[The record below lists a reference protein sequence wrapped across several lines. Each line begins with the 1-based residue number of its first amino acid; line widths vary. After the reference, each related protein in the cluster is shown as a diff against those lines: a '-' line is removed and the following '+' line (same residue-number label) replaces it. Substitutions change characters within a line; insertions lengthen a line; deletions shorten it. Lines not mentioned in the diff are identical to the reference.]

1 MEKLERKYRMK
12 NLFCAGCAGKIEEKI
27 LELPFV
33 KGGYYNFAN
42 QIITLSLREE
52 VEEESLKNTMQAIA
66 DRIEKGVEVESI
78 KAHEEE
84 HSHEE
89 IMSKKEIAA
98 MIAGLLIFLFNIFF
112 IKDTGIRNVIFI
124 ISYLLAGAD
133 IVFSALKD
141 IGRKNFFDEN
151 FLMTIATFGAFGIG
165 EYPEA
170 AAVMI
175 FFKIGE
181 YFQGRAV
188 SNSRKSIKELMD
200 IKPEYANVFRDGQL
214 IKVGP
219 EEVKIGDIIVVKPGE
234 RVPLDGVV
242 RNGESVLDTSMLTG
256 ESKPRK
262 VKEHSEVLSGS
273 INKNGMIEVEVTKNY
288 YHSTVNKILEL
299 IEEAGGR
306 RCETEKFISRFSKYY
321 TPFVVLSAIF
331 ITVIPTLLYG
341 DFTLWLYRA
350 LIFLVIS
357 CPCAL
362 VISVPLGFFGGIGRG
377 SKEGILIKG
386 SNFLDN
392 LHKTESIIFDKT
404 GTLTKGHFE
413 VVEIATYETSEE
425 ELLKVAV
432 KAEFYSNH
440 PIAHSI
446 KDYYK
451 SKVDIKNLRDYQEVE
466 GLGIK
471 VYDGDKKVV
480 VGNKKIMEA
489 EGISYIEN
497 NNSYGTVVYVAK
509 NKIFMG
515 SIIIRDEIKE
525 DARLAVEALKNKGKK
540 VYMLT
545 GDNKLTAEKIGE
557 MLKIDS
563 DKIYSDLLPQNKV
576 EIYDKIK
583 DENKGLAVFVG
594 DGINDAPVLAR
605 ADIGISMGGVGSDAA
620 IEASDIVLMEDNPIK
635 IATSLD
641 ISKKTRRIVME
652 NIIFALGV
660 KFLIMILGVLGDA
673 TMWEAIFADV
683 GVALIAILNSM
694 RTLKKWSLSEI
705 LCN

>member
-1 MEKLERKYRMK
+1 MEKFEKKYKMK

-42 QIITLSLREE
+42 QTITLSLKEE
-52 VEEESLKNTMQAIA
+52 VEEESLKKTMQTIA
-66 DRIEKGVEVESI
+66 DKIENGVIVESI
-78 KAHEEE
+78 KSNEDNHGHEEV
-84 HSHEE
+84 
-89 IMSKKEIAA
+89 MSKKETAL
-98 MIAGLLIFLFNIFF
+98 MLAGLLIFLFNIFF
-112 IKDTGIRNVIFI
+112 INNTNIRNLIFI
-124 ISYLLAGAD
+124 ISYLLSGSD
-133 IVFSALKD
+133 IVLRAFRD
-141 IGRKNFFDEN
+141 IGKKNFFDEN
-151 FLMTIATFGAFGIG
+151 FLMTVATFGAFGIG

-181 YFQGRAV
+181 YFQGKAI

-200 IKPEYANVFRDGQL
+200 IKPAYANVLKENNL
-214 IKVGP
+214 IKMEP
-219 EEVKIGDIIVVKPGE
+219 EEVRIGDLIVVKAGE

-242 RNGESVLDTSMLTG
+242 KKGSSILDTSMLTG

-262 VKEHSEVLSGS
+262 IKEGSEVLSGC
-273 INKNGMIEVEVTKNY
+273 INKSGVIEIEVSQNY

-306 RCETEKFISRFSKYY
+306 KCETEKFISRFSKYY
-321 TPFVVLSAIF
+321 TPFVVLSALF
-331 ITVIPTLLYG
+331 IAIIPTILYG
-341 DFTLWLYRA
+341 DFHLWLYRA

-362 VISVPLGFFGGIGRG
+362 VISVPLGFFGGIGRA

-386 SNFLDN
+386 SNYLDN
-392 LHKTESIIFDKT
+392 LHKIESIVFDKT
-404 GTLTKGHFE
+404 GTLTKGQFE
-413 VVEIATYETSEE
+413 VIDIKTYNTSEVE
-425 ELLKVAV
+425 VLNTAF

-446 KDYYK
+446 KEYCNENIDISKLDNYK
-451 SKVDIKNLRDYQEVE
+451 ELD
-466 GLGIK
+466 GLGII
-471 VYDGDKKVV
+471 VYDDNQKIV
-480 VGNKKIMEA
+480 VGNKKLMEF
-489 EGISYIEN
+489 EGIDYIEHKN
-497 NNSYGTVVYVAK
+497 EYGTIVYVAR
-509 NKIFMG
+509 NKVFLG
-515 SIIIRDEIKE
+515 SIIIRDEIKDE
-525 DARLAVEALKNKGKK
+525 VKLAVKELKAKGKK

-545 GDNKLTAEKIGE
+545 GDNQETAKKIGE
-557 MLKIDS
+557 MIEIDD
-563 DKIYSDLLPQNKV
+563 DKIYFDLLPQNKV
-576 EIYDKIK
+576 EIYDEIK
-583 DENKGLAVFVG
+583 NKSKGLVIFVG

-635 IATSLD
+635 IDTALD
-641 ISKKTRRIVME
+641 ISKKTRAIVMQ
-652 NIIFALGV
+652 NIIFALGI
-660 KFLIMILGVLGDA
+660 KLLIMILGVLGDA

-694 RTLKKWSLSEI
+694 RILKK
-705 LCN
+705 

>member
-1 MEKLERKYRMK
+1 MEKLEKKYRMK

-27 LELPFV
+27 LELPFI

-42 QIITLSLREE
+42 QILTLSLKEE
-52 VEEESLKNTMQAIA
+52 VEEESLKKTIQDIA
-66 DRIEKGVEVESI
+66 DKIENGVEVESVN
-78 KAHEEE
+78 AHEEN

-89 IMSKKEIAA
+89 VMSKKETAA
-98 MIAGLLIFLFNIFF
+98 MVAGFLIFVFNIFF
-112 IKDTGIRNVIFI
+112 IKDTGMRNIIFV
-124 ISYLLAGAD
+124 ISYVLAGAD

-141 IGRKNFFDEN
+141 IGKRNFFDEN
-151 FLMTIATFGAFGIG
+151 FLMTVATFGAFGIG

-188 SNSRKSIKELMD
+188 ANSRKSIKELMD
-200 IKPEYANVFRDGQL
+200 IKPEYANVLKAGQL
-214 IKVGP
+214 IKLGP
-219 EEVKIGDIIVVKPGE
+219 EEVKISDIIVVKPGE
-234 RVPLDGVV
+234 RVPLDGIVKK
-242 RNGESVLDTSMLTG
+242 GASILDTSMLTG

-262 VKEHSEVLSGS
+262 VVEGSEVLSGS
-273 INKNGMIEVEVTKNY
+273 INKNGLIEVEVTKNY

-306 RCETEKFISRFSKYY
+306 RCETEKFISRFSRYY
-321 TPFVVLSAIF
+321 TPFVVFSAVF
-331 ITVIPTLLYG
+331 ITVVPTLLYG
-341 DFTLWLYRA
+341 DFNLWLYRA

-386 SNFLDN
+386 SNYLDN
-392 LHKTESIIFDKT
+392 LHKTESIVFDKT

-413 VVEIATYETSEE
+413 VVELAAHEVSEE
-425 ELLKVAV
+425 ELINTAA

-440 PIAHSI
+440 PIANSI
-446 KDYYK
+446 KEYLHEE
-451 SKVDIKNLRDYQEVE
+451 VDIKNLSEYKEIE
-466 GLGIK
+466 GLGIT
-471 VYDGDKKVV
+471 VYDGDEKVV
-480 VGNKKIMEA
+480 VGNGKLMET
-489 EGISYIEN
+489 EGIDYKEHKNI
-497 NNSYGTVVYVAK
+497 YGTIVYVAK
-509 NKIFMG
+509 NKTFMG

-525 DARLAVEALKNKGKK
+525 DAKLAVEALKNKGKK

-545 GDNKLTAEKIGE
+545 GDNKVTAEKIGE
-557 MLKIDS
+557 MLGIDR
-563 DKIYSDLLPQNKV
+563 DKIYSNLLPQNKV

-583 DENKGLAVFVG
+583 EESKGLSVFVG

-605 ADIGISMGGVGSDAA
+605 ADIGISMGGLGSDAA

-635 IATSLD
+635 INTALD
-641 ISKKTRRIVME
+641 ISKKTRTIVME
-652 NIIFALGV
+652 NIMFALGI
-660 KFLIMILGVLGDA
+660 KFLIMILGVMGDA

-694 RTLKKWSLSEI
+694 RTLKK
-705 LCN
+705 